1 MAMLNLFV
9 IFLMELIFA
18 KSNIMVRKQN
28 HYVKSLSFLS
38 VIAICDHFTP
48 LIEEKYETV
57 LGVF

>member
-1 MAMLNLFV
+1 MLNLFV

-28 HYVKSLSFLS
+28 HYVKSLSFS

>member
-28 HYVKSLSFLS
+28 HHVKSLSFS

-48 LIEEKYETV
+48 LIEEKYETA
-57 LGVF
+57 LGVL